1 MKTETIS
8 VFECHQ
14 CHTMSPMPG
23 QCIICGKEMTQ
34 YKYVDKNEYDS
45 LIQALIE
52 IRDFARQ
59 GLRIFTIYPT
69 EESWLFHKCNV
80 IASEADSAIQ
90 GELESYIFVE
100 LNKHLMNYSKTL
112 LHGKDRPLENYYKLY
127 REQRIAQG
135 KPRILDYLSWLED
148 SYHEMVCGESLY

>member
-1 MKTETIS
+1 
-8 VFECHQ
+8 
-14 CHTMSPMPG
+14 
-23 QCIICGKEMTQ
+23 MTQ
-34 YKYVDKNEYDS
+34 YDYVDKNEYDS
-45 LIQALIE
+45 LIHALTE

-80 IASEADSAIQ
+80 IAAEADTAIS
-90 GELESYIFVE
+90 GELESIIFTE
-100 LNKHLMNYSKTL
+100 LFSSVRNYTKTL
-112 LHGKDRPLENYYKLY
+112 LNGTGRPLENYYKLY

-148 SYHEMVCGESLY
+148 SYRETVCGE